1 MVSQQSI
8 GIALNLRR
16 ECITDLCLSSKQN
29 ELMLVTVGSRKFVP
43 YGAKDRSNR
52 LAHEMSS

>member
-29 ELMLVTVGSRKFVP
+29 ELMLVTVGSRKP